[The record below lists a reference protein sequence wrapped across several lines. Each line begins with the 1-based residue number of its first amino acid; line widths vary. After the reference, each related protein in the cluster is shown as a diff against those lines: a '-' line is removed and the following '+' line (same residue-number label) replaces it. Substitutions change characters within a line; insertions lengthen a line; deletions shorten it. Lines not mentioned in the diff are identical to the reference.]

1 MLRLSEEPDDSV
13 QLTSSRKSSSADV
26 ALMARMF
33 LAGSA
38 VRMRVLAVLGVT
50 LVAACTHS
58 FFPFLLR
65 GKDLLWG
72 E

>member
-1 MLRLSEEPDDSV
+1 MLRFVREEPDSV
-13 QLTSSRKSSSADV
+13 RLTSSQKSRSVDV
-26 ALMARMF
+26 ALMVRT
-33 LAGSA
+33 LSAGSA

-50 LVAACTHS
+50 LVAACTHGFLP
-58 FFPFLLR
+58 FFLR